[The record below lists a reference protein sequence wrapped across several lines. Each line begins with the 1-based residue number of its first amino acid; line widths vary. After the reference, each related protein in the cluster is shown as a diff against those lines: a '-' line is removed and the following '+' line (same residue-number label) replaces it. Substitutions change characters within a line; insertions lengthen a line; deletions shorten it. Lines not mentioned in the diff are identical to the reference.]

1 MKRNKWQRLATIG
14 LCSSLVINAFSGVT
28 AVAET
33 VTIESSPT
41 AESSA
46 KEETQASSVKEETT
60 KASTENSQVTTDT
73 SQEEATEEAEKQ
85 AETEVKEEQKEEPQA
100 EVEQEE
106 TATSEVVQ
114 PNPLPTPVG
123 GISTRAAGNLSTA
136 YQQFINIR
144 NSFSTTSVKT
154 QIITPN
160 VLLGINLTDS
170 AGRAV
175 NTSDFG
181 INATISGV
189 SAYYYPDQKIY
200 RYYTVT
206 PVSITSTKDANGFL
220 LNIPAKDAQAQASA
234 SYTRMIYTYFLKD
247 VNLSVPKYVS
257 SVNVRE
263 ALAPLIIERAQYPYI
278 YPSNIKLNIR
288 KINSQNYSVATNPL
302 PGDAYATSEGSYF
315 NDASYIYRA
324 TVDNHYDV
332 NTLNSFSVIIP
343 QKDLKLSIDYK
354 QVTEKFVNTSGV
366 AITPPTGFTQNK
378 QTPMTSNNFTFKQAG
393 TLPDTYTTGG
403 KTYKF
408 KGWYKGKT
416 KPSTLTTTK
425 APSYAVTYDGNDDL
439 NVVYEEV
446 IARAFPA
453 QTYQFGFVNEAGQ
466 LINPASI
473 PITYDYA
480 KGSWT
485 TTMSNFRW
493 TMVPGSASTVG
504 NLKNVTMPAASIA
517 TPPGPTYAG
526 NAEVYAN
533 FSIKIPRYYLSMS
546 LYDRTGKINP
556 TYPLPSIAHIGGNA
570 YTFTQADVI
579 SWLGLTSKGNNM
591 YTLKETYYNGDP
603 AALKFPIFMMRH
615 NEFHTKGSLTQ
626 YTTVNRPIYYHLTN
640 RKVTEN
646 FVDPSGAKITAPSGF
661 TQGKQTVINSDP
673 YTFKQAGTLPDT
685 YTTGG
690 KTYKFKGWYKGK
702 TKPSTLTTTKAP
714 SYPVT
719 YDDND
724 DLNVVYEET
733 KEKTAMI
740 PAVTYKFGFV
750 DEKGALVAPANF
762 NMTTNLTT
770 IMNGTPKQVGTAGGV
785 NNGNLKQLT
794 IPSQQLTYTPTV
806 SPAFSG
812 TTNFR
817 LVVPKQYK
825 LPTVTP
831 GTYYTGSSTTYP
843 IATTRF
849 RYVGGVLPDSRLETD
864 GKEYRLSATTTAHS
878 YQMYRDYWIPDTT
891 KTYFSGALSRASA
904 EGNTPAYYT
913 TDETMYYFLE
923 NRRVTENF
931 VDTSGA
937 KITAPTGF
945 TQGKKTVIDSSTY
958 HFKMAKE
965 LPYSYYA
972 NEKAYQFKGW
982 YKGKTKPAKL
992 ETTRTPE
999 YDVSY
1004 NDEDDVTIIY
1014 EEIKYGGNTVKFG
1027 FVGEDGQLI
1036 NPTDFKVTTD
1046 VVQTIDGVST
1056 TLNTLTAG
1064 NATGNLKTMTI
1075 PQKTYPLGTTANYF
1089 GTKNSLIEI
1098 PRQYLNITF
1107 KKPTDYQGKEYPV
1120 AERVEHMFTGAPYT
1134 DPAEPL
1140 YYTVTRVKNQQYKLR
1155 EITWEETNQAF
1166 SSLYKTT
1173 LIRSSTTPSGV
1184 EMYPAGTI
1192 YYYLKNRRVT
1202 ENFVDTNGAKIT
1214 PPTGFTQGK
1223 QTVINSDPYTF
1234 KQAGTLPDTYTA
1246 GGKTYKFKGWYKG
1259 KSIPNTLTTTK
1270 APSYAVTYDDNDDL
1284 NVVYQEEVP
1293 KASVAL
1299 TRTTAET
1306 VTSGGNV
1313 TWRATIT
1320 NPSKAPLTTAT
1331 IKKSTAWS
1339 TGLAAPTSMIVTPVG
1354 GTAKTVPVTATT
1366 WTNGVSLGIDIPAG
1380 KTATVQF
1387 TTKATGTAGQ
1397 VLRAGITTSGNYSGV
1412 SASATVRVKDNDQEI
1427 VTPTTEGFISVP
1439 TFDFGQVGVAGTKQQ
1454 HSLKKAADYYGNG
1467 TRNPYLRIKKT
1478 QPNWRL
1484 TAQLSQPKS
1493 ATDSLPTATR
1503 LLLGAAPVSSF
1514 ANYNLPTELKNAVGT
1529 TSAIS
1534 LTANNTATSII
1545 ANQQFTG
1552 SNVYQ
1557 LDFTFNNVKLEVP
1570 ANQGVKGQQYK
1581 AAVTWNLVTGP

>member
-1 MKRNKWQRLATIG
+1 MKRNKWQRLAAIG
-14 LCSSLVINAFSGVT
+14 LCSSLLVNAFSGMT

-46 KEETQASSVKEETT
+46 KAETPASSVKEET
-60 KASTENSQVTTDT
+60 KASTQNSQVTTDT
-73 SQEEATEEAEKQ
+73 SQEEETKEA
-85 AETEVKEEQKEEPQA
+85 EQKEKTEI
-100 EVEQEE
+100 VQEE
-106 TATSEVVQ
+106 NILEPSSVQAKIMPRAFVWAATGATNKTTVRLNDVVDYRLKFENITTDDTNSDIVG
-114 PNPLPTPVG
+114 PIRIESKLAAGMTRPTSVIIKVG
-123 GISTRAAGNLSTA
+123 PEEQNVVLGEGSHNANSGGEYFVWTESTRTVTAFINRLHGRTSGNTGYIKTLYFQTRITSGTHNEKKYIDSTIRFNGFGAVNRRNEMTYVDKFAGNLGLKGNLRFYDEDGQASKEQMSLSMNPVLFKSTNSKVEGTLLRYPLTMTNAGNGLYSFNTGLKTVGTSNGGSWLFFSNDIAINFATATTNRIDKIVLAPPKTTFPDSRTGVMTSRA
-136 YQQFINIR
+136 YT
-144 NSFSTTSVKT
+144 STTYTRSNYDISAYNFTKATGKT
-154 QIITPN
+154 WRIT
-160 VLLGINLTDS
+160 NL
-170 AGRAV
+170 
-175 NTSDFG
+175 NPH
-181 INATISGV
+181 SGV
-189 SAYYYPDQKIY
+189 STNIMFSDNLVGTTGQFNAGNNSATITYYIYYKKLYENFVNSSGQKI
-200 RYYTVT
+200 
-206 PVSITSTKDANGFL
+206 
-220 LNIPAKDAQAQASA
+220 
-234 SYTRMIYTYFLKD
+234 
-247 VNLSVPKYVS
+247 
-257 SVNVRE
+257 
-263 ALAPLIIERAQYPYI
+263 AP
-278 YPSNIKLNIR
+278 
-288 KINSQNYSVATNPL
+288 PL
-302 PGDAYATSEGSYF
+302 
-315 NDASYIYRA
+315 
-324 TVDNHYDV
+324 
-332 NTLNSFSVIIP
+332 
-343 QKDLKLSIDYK
+343 
-354 QVTEKFVNTSGV
+354 
-366 AITPPTGFTQNK
+366 GFTQGKKTVIN
-378 QTPMTSNNFTFKQAG
+378 SEAYTFKQAG

-439 NVVYEEV
+439 NVVYEE
-446 IARAFPA
+446 
-453 QTYQFGFVNEAGQ
+453 
-466 LINPASI
+466 
-473 PITYDYA
+473 
-480 KGSWT
+480 
-485 TTMSNFRW
+485 
-493 TMVPGSASTVG
+493 
-504 NLKNVTMPAASIA
+504 
-517 TPPGPTYAG
+517 
-526 NAEVYAN
+526 
-533 FSIKIPRYYLSMS
+533 
-546 LYDRTGKINP
+546 
-556 TYPLPSIAHIGGNA
+556 
-570 YTFTQADVI
+570 
-579 SWLGLTSKGNNM
+579 
-591 YTLKETYYNGDP
+591 
-603 AALKFPIFMMRH
+603 
-615 NEFHTKGSLTQ
+615 
-626 YTTVNRPIYYHLTN
+626 
-640 RKVTEN
+640 
-646 FVDPSGAKITAPSGF
+646 
-661 TQGKQTVINSDP
+661 
-673 YTFKQAGTLPDT
+673 
-685 YTTGG
+685 
-690 KTYKFKGWYKGK
+690 
-702 TKPSTLTTTKAP
+702 
-714 SYPVT
+714 
-719 YDDND
+719 
-724 DLNVVYEET
+724 T
-733 KEKTAMI
+733 KEKTATI

-750 DEKGALVAPANF
+750 DEKGALVAPTNF

-770 IMNGTPKQVGTAGGV
+770 IMNGTPKQVGTASGV

-794 IPSQQLTYTPTV
+794 IPSQQLTHTPSV

-843 IATTRF
+843 IATTKF

-945 TQGKKTVIDSSTY
+945 TQGKKTVISSDTY
-958 HFKMAKE
+958 HFKLAKE
-965 LPYSYYA
+965 LPYSYYTDG
-972 NEKAYQFKGW
+972 KAYQFKGW

-1004 NDEDDVTIIY
+1004 NDDDDVTTIY
-1014 EEIKYGGNTVKFG
+1014 EEIKYGGNTVQFG
-1027 FVGEDGQLI
+1027 FVGEDSQLI
-1036 NPTDFKVTTD
+1036 NPTGFKVTTD

-1120 AERVEHMFTGAPYT
+1120 AERVEHMFTGAPYNN
-1134 DPAEPL
+1134 PAEPL
-1140 YYTVTRVKNQQYKLR
+1140 YYTVTKVKNQQYKLR

-1173 LIRSSTTPSGV
+1173 LIRSSTTPNGV
-1184 EMYPAGTI
+1184 EMYPTGTI

-1202 ENFVDTNGAKIT
+1202 ENFVDTSGAKIT
-1214 PPTGFTQGK
+1214 APTGFTQGK
-1223 QTVINSDPYTF
+1223 KTVITSDAYTF
-1234 KQAGTLPDTYTA
+1234 KQAGTLPDTYTT

-1259 KSIPNTLTTTK
+1259 KTKTEPLKTTK
-1270 APSYAVTYDDNDDL
+1270 APSYGVTYDDNDDL
-1284 NVVYQEEVP
+1284 NVVYEEEIP
-1293 KASVAL
+1293 TASVTL
-1299 TRTTAET
+1299 TRPKEVIDTNTNVIWTT
-1306 VTSGGNV
+1306 
-1313 TWRATIT
+1313 TIT
-1320 NPSKAPLTTAT
+1320 NTSKAPLQNLTLKKGPNWSAGLT
-1331 IKKSTAWS
+1331 I
-1339 TGLAAPTSMIVTPVG
+1339 PTFMEVTPEG
-1354 GTAKTVPVTATT
+1354 ETTKSIPVNSTL
-1366 WTNGVSLGIDIPAG
+1366 WTEGVSLPNAVPIG
-1380 KTATVQF
+1380 KKVSIAF
-1387 TTKATGTAGQ
+1387 TTRATGKPNT
-1397 VLRAGITTSGNYSGV
+1397 VLKAEVVVFGGIKDS
-1412 SASATVRVKDNDQEI
+1412 TVDNFVRIRPNDQEV

-1439 TFDFGQVGVAGTKQQ
+1439 TFDFGQVGVTGSKQQ
-1454 HSLKKAADYYGNG
+1454 HSLKQAADYYGNG

-1478 QPNWRL
+1478 QPNWSL

-1514 ANYNLPTELKNAVGT
+1514 TNYNQPTELKNAAGT

-1545 ANQQFTG
+1545 ANKQFTG

>member
-1 MKRNKWQRLATIG
+1 MKRNKWQRLAAIG
-14 LCSSLVINAFSGVT
+14 LCSSLLVNAFSGMT

-46 KEETQASSVKEETT
+46 KAETPASSVKEET
-60 KASTENSQVTTDT
+60 KASTQNSQVTTDT
-73 SQEEATEEAEKQ
+73 SQEEETKEA
-85 AETEVKEEQKEEPQA
+85 EQKEKTEI
-100 EVEQEE
+100 VQEE
-106 TATSEVVQ
+106 NILEPSSVQAKIMPRAFVWAATGATNKTTVRLNDVVDYRLKFENITTDDTNSDIVG
-114 PNPLPTPVG
+114 PIRIESKLAAGMTRPTSVIIKVG
-123 GISTRAAGNLSTA
+123 PEEQNVVLGEGSHNANSGGEYFVWTESTRTVTAFINRLHGRTSGNTGYIKTLYFQTRITSGTHNEKKYIDSTIRFNGFGAVNRRNEMTYVDKFAGNLGLKGNLRFYDEDGQASKEQMSLSMNPVLFKSTNSKVEGTLLRYPLTMTNAGNGLYSFNTGLKTVGTSNGGSWLFFSNDIAINFATATTNRIDKIVLAPPKTTFPDSRTGVMTSRA
-136 YQQFINIR
+136 YT
-144 NSFSTTSVKT
+144 STTYTRSNYDISAYNFTKATGKT
-154 QIITPN
+154 WRIT
-160 VLLGINLTDS
+160 NL
-170 AGRAV
+170 
-175 NTSDFG
+175 NPH
-181 INATISGV
+181 SGV
-189 SAYYYPDQKIY
+189 STNIMFSDNLVGTTGQFNAGNNSATITYYIYYKKLYENFVNSSGQKI
-200 RYYTVT
+200 
-206 PVSITSTKDANGFL
+206 
-220 LNIPAKDAQAQASA
+220 
-234 SYTRMIYTYFLKD
+234 
-247 VNLSVPKYVS
+247 
-257 SVNVRE
+257 
-263 ALAPLIIERAQYPYI
+263 AP
-278 YPSNIKLNIR
+278 
-288 KINSQNYSVATNPL
+288 PL
-302 PGDAYATSEGSYF
+302 
-315 NDASYIYRA
+315 
-324 TVDNHYDV
+324 
-332 NTLNSFSVIIP
+332 
-343 QKDLKLSIDYK
+343 
-354 QVTEKFVNTSGV
+354 
-366 AITPPTGFTQNK
+366 GFTQGKKTVIN
-378 QTPMTSNNFTFKQAG
+378 SEAYTFKQAG

-439 NVVYEEV
+439 NVVYEE
-446 IARAFPA
+446 
-453 QTYQFGFVNEAGQ
+453 
-466 LINPASI
+466 
-473 PITYDYA
+473 
-480 KGSWT
+480 
-485 TTMSNFRW
+485 
-493 TMVPGSASTVG
+493 
-504 NLKNVTMPAASIA
+504 
-517 TPPGPTYAG
+517 
-526 NAEVYAN
+526 
-533 FSIKIPRYYLSMS
+533 
-546 LYDRTGKINP
+546 
-556 TYPLPSIAHIGGNA
+556 
-570 YTFTQADVI
+570 
-579 SWLGLTSKGNNM
+579 
-591 YTLKETYYNGDP
+591 
-603 AALKFPIFMMRH
+603 
-615 NEFHTKGSLTQ
+615 
-626 YTTVNRPIYYHLTN
+626 
-640 RKVTEN
+640 
-646 FVDPSGAKITAPSGF
+646 
-661 TQGKQTVINSDP
+661 
-673 YTFKQAGTLPDT
+673 
-685 YTTGG
+685 
-690 KTYKFKGWYKGK
+690 
-702 TKPSTLTTTKAP
+702 
-714 SYPVT
+714 
-719 YDDND
+719 
-724 DLNVVYEET
+724 T
-733 KEKTAMI
+733 KEKTATI

-750 DEKGALVAPANF
+750 DEKGALVAPTNF

-770 IMNGTPKQVGTAGGV
+770 IMNGTPKQVGTASGV

-794 IPSQQLTYTPTV
+794 IPSQQLTHTSSV

-843 IATTRF
+843 IATTKF

-945 TQGKKTVIDSSTY
+945 TQGKKTVISSDTY
-958 HFKMAKE
+958 HFKLAKE
-965 LPYSYYA
+965 LPYSYYTDG
-972 NEKAYQFKGW
+972 KAYQFKGW

-1004 NDEDDVTIIY
+1004 NDDDDVTTIY
-1014 EEIKYGGNTVKFG
+1014 EEIKYGGNTVQFG
-1027 FVGEDGQLI
+1027 FVGEDSQLI
-1036 NPTDFKVTTD
+1036 NPTGFKVTTD

-1120 AERVEHMFTGAPYT
+1120 AERVEHMFTGAPYNN
-1134 DPAEPL
+1134 PAEPL
-1140 YYTVTRVKNQQYKLR
+1140 YYTVTKVKNQQYKLR

-1173 LIRSSTTPSGV
+1173 LIRSSTTPNGV
-1184 EMYPAGTI
+1184 EMYPTGTI

-1202 ENFVDTNGAKIT
+1202 ENFVDTSGAKIT
-1214 PPTGFTQGK
+1214 APTGFTQGK
-1223 QTVINSDPYTF
+1223 KTVITSDAYTF
-1234 KQAGTLPDTYTA
+1234 KQAGTLPDTYTT

-1259 KSIPNTLTTTK
+1259 KTKTEPLKTTK
-1270 APSYAVTYDDNDDL
+1270 APSYGVTYDDNDDL
-1284 NVVYQEEVP
+1284 NVVYEEEIP
-1293 KASVAL
+1293 TASVTL
-1299 TRTTAET
+1299 TRPKEVIDTNTNVIWTT
-1306 VTSGGNV
+1306 
-1313 TWRATIT
+1313 TIT
-1320 NPSKAPLTTAT
+1320 NTSKAPLQNLTLKKGPNWSAGLT
-1331 IKKSTAWS
+1331 I
-1339 TGLAAPTSMIVTPVG
+1339 PTFMEVTPEG
-1354 GTAKTVPVTATT
+1354 ETTKSIPVNSTL
-1366 WTNGVSLGIDIPAG
+1366 WTEGVSLPNAVPIG
-1380 KTATVQF
+1380 KKVSIAF
-1387 TTKATGTAGQ
+1387 TTRATGKPNT
-1397 VLRAGITTSGNYSGV
+1397 VLKAEVVVFGGIKDS
-1412 SASATVRVKDNDQEI
+1412 TVDNFVRIRPNDQEV

-1439 TFDFGQVGVAGTKQQ
+1439 TFDFGQVGVTGSKQQ
-1454 HSLKKAADYYGNG
+1454 HSLKQAADYYGNG

-1478 QPNWRL
+1478 QPNWSL

-1514 ANYNLPTELKNAVGT
+1514 TNYNQPTELKNAAGT

-1545 ANQQFTG
+1545 ANKQFTG

>member
-1 MKRNKWQRLATIG
+1 MKRNKWQRLAAIG
-14 LCSSLVINAFSGVT
+14 LCSSLLVNAFSGMT

-46 KEETQASSVKEETT
+46 KAETPASSVKEET
-60 KASTENSQVTTDT
+60 KASTQNSQVTTDT
-73 SQEEATEEAEKQ
+73 SQEEETKEA
-85 AETEVKEEQKEEPQA
+85 EQKEKTEI
-100 EVEQEE
+100 VQEE
-106 TATSEVVQ
+106 NILEPSSVQAKIMPRAFVWAATGATNKTTVRLNDVVDYRLKFENITTDDTNSDIVG
-114 PNPLPTPVG
+114 PIRIESKLAAGMTRPTSVIIKVG
-123 GISTRAAGNLSTA
+123 PEEQNVVLGEGSHNANSGGEYFVWTESTRTVTAFINRLHGRTSGNTGYIKTLYFQTRITSGTHNEKKYIDSTIRFNGFGAVNRRNEMTYVDKFAGNLGLKGNLRFYDEDGQASKEQMSLSMNPVLFKSTNSKVEGTLLRYPLTMTNAGNGLYSFNTGLKTVGTSNGGSWLFFSNDIAINFATATTNRIDKIVLAPPKTTFPDSRTGVMTSRA
-136 YQQFINIR
+136 YT
-144 NSFSTTSVKT
+144 STTYTRSNYDISAYNFTKATGKT
-154 QIITPN
+154 WRIT
-160 VLLGINLTDS
+160 NL
-170 AGRAV
+170 
-175 NTSDFG
+175 NPH
-181 INATISGV
+181 SGV
-189 SAYYYPDQKIY
+189 STNIMFSDNLVGTTGQFNAGNNSATITYYIYYKKLYENFVNSSGQKI
-200 RYYTVT
+200 
-206 PVSITSTKDANGFL
+206 
-220 LNIPAKDAQAQASA
+220 
-234 SYTRMIYTYFLKD
+234 
-247 VNLSVPKYVS
+247 
-257 SVNVRE
+257 
-263 ALAPLIIERAQYPYI
+263 AP
-278 YPSNIKLNIR
+278 
-288 KINSQNYSVATNPL
+288 PL
-302 PGDAYATSEGSYF
+302 
-315 NDASYIYRA
+315 
-324 TVDNHYDV
+324 
-332 NTLNSFSVIIP
+332 
-343 QKDLKLSIDYK
+343 
-354 QVTEKFVNTSGV
+354 
-366 AITPPTGFTQNK
+366 GFTQGKKTVIN
-378 QTPMTSNNFTFKQAG
+378 SEAYTFKQAG

-439 NVVYEEV
+439 NVVYEE
-446 IARAFPA
+446 
-453 QTYQFGFVNEAGQ
+453 
-466 LINPASI
+466 
-473 PITYDYA
+473 
-480 KGSWT
+480 
-485 TTMSNFRW
+485 
-493 TMVPGSASTVG
+493 
-504 NLKNVTMPAASIA
+504 
-517 TPPGPTYAG
+517 
-526 NAEVYAN
+526 
-533 FSIKIPRYYLSMS
+533 
-546 LYDRTGKINP
+546 
-556 TYPLPSIAHIGGNA
+556 
-570 YTFTQADVI
+570 
-579 SWLGLTSKGNNM
+579 
-591 YTLKETYYNGDP
+591 
-603 AALKFPIFMMRH
+603 
-615 NEFHTKGSLTQ
+615 
-626 YTTVNRPIYYHLTN
+626 
-640 RKVTEN
+640 
-646 FVDPSGAKITAPSGF
+646 
-661 TQGKQTVINSDP
+661 
-673 YTFKQAGTLPDT
+673 
-685 YTTGG
+685 
-690 KTYKFKGWYKGK
+690 
-702 TKPSTLTTTKAP
+702 
-714 SYPVT
+714 
-719 YDDND
+719 
-724 DLNVVYEET
+724 T
-733 KEKTAMI
+733 KEKTTTI

-750 DEKGALVAPANF
+750 DEKGALVAPTNF

-770 IMNGTPKQVGTAGGV
+770 IMNGTPKQVGTASGV

-794 IPSQQLTYTPTV
+794 IPSQQLTHTPSV

-843 IATTRF
+843 IATTKF

-945 TQGKKTVIDSSTY
+945 TQGKKTVISSDTY
-958 HFKMAKE
+958 HFKLAKE
-965 LPYSYYA
+965 LPYSYYTDG
-972 NEKAYQFKGW
+972 KAYQFKGW

-1004 NDEDDVTIIY
+1004 NDDDDVTTIY
-1014 EEIKYGGNTVKFG
+1014 EEIKYGGNTVQFG
-1027 FVGEDGQLI
+1027 FVGEDSQLI
-1036 NPTDFKVTTD
+1036 NPTGFKVTTD

-1120 AERVEHMFTGAPYT
+1120 AERVEHMFTGAPYNN
-1134 DPAEPL
+1134 PAEPL
-1140 YYTVTRVKNQQYKLR
+1140 YYTVTKVKNQQYKLR

-1173 LIRSSTTPSGV
+1173 LIRSSTTPNGV
-1184 EMYPAGTI
+1184 EMYPTGTI

-1202 ENFVDTNGAKIT
+1202 ENFVDTSGAKIT
-1214 PPTGFTQGK
+1214 APTGFTQGK
-1223 QTVINSDPYTF
+1223 KTVITSDAYTF
-1234 KQAGTLPDTYTA
+1234 KQAGTLPDTYTT

-1259 KSIPNTLTTTK
+1259 KTKTEPLKTTK
-1270 APSYAVTYDDNDDL
+1270 APSYGVTYDDNDDL
-1284 NVVYQEEVP
+1284 NVVYEEEIP
-1293 KASVAL
+1293 TASVTL
-1299 TRTTAET
+1299 TRPKEVIDTNTNVIWTT
-1306 VTSGGNV
+1306 
-1313 TWRATIT
+1313 TIT
-1320 NPSKAPLTTAT
+1320 NTSKAPLQNLTLKKGPNWSAGLT
-1331 IKKSTAWS
+1331 I
-1339 TGLAAPTSMIVTPVG
+1339 PTFMEVTPEG
-1354 GTAKTVPVTATT
+1354 ETTKSIPVNSTL
-1366 WTNGVSLGIDIPAG
+1366 WTEGVSLPNAVPIG
-1380 KTATVQF
+1380 KKVSIAF
-1387 TTKATGTAGQ
+1387 TTRATGKPNT
-1397 VLRAGITTSGNYSGV
+1397 VLKAEVVVFGGIKDS
-1412 SASATVRVKDNDQEI
+1412 TVDNFVRIRPNDQEV

-1439 TFDFGQVGVAGTKQQ
+1439 TFDFGQVGVTGSKQQ
-1454 HSLKKAADYYGNG
+1454 HSLKQAADYYGNG

-1478 QPNWRL
+1478 QPNWSL

-1514 ANYNLPTELKNAVGT
+1514 TNYNQPTELKNAAGT

-1545 ANQQFTG
+1545 ANKQFTG

>member
-1 MKRNKWQRLATIG
+1 MKRNKWQRLAAIG
-14 LCSSLVINAFSGVT
+14 LCSSLLVNAFSGMT

-46 KEETQASSVKEETT
+46 KAETPASSVKEET
-60 KASTENSQVTTDT
+60 KASTQNSQVTTDT
-73 SQEEATEEAEKQ
+73 SQEEETKEA
-85 AETEVKEEQKEEPQA
+85 EQKEKTEI
-100 EVEQEE
+100 VQEE
-106 TATSEVVQ
+106 NILEPSSVQAKIMPRAFVWAATGATNKTTVRLNDVVDYRLKFENITTDDTNSDIVG
-114 PNPLPTPVG
+114 PIRIESKLAAGMTRPTSVIIKVG
-123 GISTRAAGNLSTA
+123 PEEQNVVLGEGSHNANSGGEYFVWTESTRTVTAFINRLHGRTSGNTGYIKTLYFQTRITSGTHNEKKYIDSTIRFNGFGAVNRRNEMTYVDKFAGNLGLKGNLRFYDEDGQASKEQMSLSMNPVLFKSTNSKVEGTLLRYPLTMTNAGNGLYSFNTGLKTVGTSNGGSWLFFSNDIAINFATATTNRIDKIVLAPPKTTFPDSRTGVMTSRA
-136 YQQFINIR
+136 YT
-144 NSFSTTSVKT
+144 STTYTRSNYDISAYNFTKATGKT
-154 QIITPN
+154 WRIT
-160 VLLGINLTDS
+160 NL
-170 AGRAV
+170 
-175 NTSDFG
+175 NPH
-181 INATISGV
+181 SGV
-189 SAYYYPDQKIY
+189 STNIMFSDNLVGTTGQFNAGNNSATITYYIYYKKLYENFVNSSGQKI
-200 RYYTVT
+200 
-206 PVSITSTKDANGFL
+206 
-220 LNIPAKDAQAQASA
+220 
-234 SYTRMIYTYFLKD
+234 
-247 VNLSVPKYVS
+247 
-257 SVNVRE
+257 
-263 ALAPLIIERAQYPYI
+263 AP
-278 YPSNIKLNIR
+278 
-288 KINSQNYSVATNPL
+288 PL
-302 PGDAYATSEGSYF
+302 
-315 NDASYIYRA
+315 
-324 TVDNHYDV
+324 
-332 NTLNSFSVIIP
+332 
-343 QKDLKLSIDYK
+343 
-354 QVTEKFVNTSGV
+354 
-366 AITPPTGFTQNK
+366 GFTQGKKTVIN
-378 QTPMTSNNFTFKQAG
+378 SEAYTFKQAG

-439 NVVYEEV
+439 NVVYEE
-446 IARAFPA
+446 
-453 QTYQFGFVNEAGQ
+453 
-466 LINPASI
+466 
-473 PITYDYA
+473 
-480 KGSWT
+480 
-485 TTMSNFRW
+485 
-493 TMVPGSASTVG
+493 
-504 NLKNVTMPAASIA
+504 
-517 TPPGPTYAG
+517 
-526 NAEVYAN
+526 
-533 FSIKIPRYYLSMS
+533 
-546 LYDRTGKINP
+546 
-556 TYPLPSIAHIGGNA
+556 
-570 YTFTQADVI
+570 
-579 SWLGLTSKGNNM
+579 
-591 YTLKETYYNGDP
+591 
-603 AALKFPIFMMRH
+603 
-615 NEFHTKGSLTQ
+615 
-626 YTTVNRPIYYHLTN
+626 
-640 RKVTEN
+640 
-646 FVDPSGAKITAPSGF
+646 
-661 TQGKQTVINSDP
+661 
-673 YTFKQAGTLPDT
+673 
-685 YTTGG
+685 
-690 KTYKFKGWYKGK
+690 
-702 TKPSTLTTTKAP
+702 
-714 SYPVT
+714 
-719 YDDND
+719 
-724 DLNVVYEET
+724 T
-733 KEKTAMI
+733 KEKTTTI

-750 DEKGALVAPANF
+750 DEKGALVAPTNF

-770 IMNGTPKQVGTAGGV
+770 IMNGTPKQVGTASGV

-794 IPSQQLTYTPTV
+794 IPSQQLTHTPSV

-843 IATTRF
+843 IATTKF

-945 TQGKKTVIDSSTY
+945 TQGKKTVISSDTY
-958 HFKMAKE
+958 HFKLAKE
-965 LPYSYYA
+965 LPYSYYTDG
-972 NEKAYQFKGW
+972 KAYQFKGW

-1004 NDEDDVTIIY
+1004 NDDDDVTTIY
-1014 EEIKYGGNTVKFG
+1014 EEIKYGGNTVQFG
-1027 FVGEDGQLI
+1027 FVGEDSQLI
-1036 NPTDFKVTTD
+1036 NPTGFKVTTD

-1120 AERVEHMFTGAPYT
+1120 AERVEHMFTGAPYNN
-1134 DPAEPL
+1134 PAEPL
-1140 YYTVTRVKNQQYKLR
+1140 YYTVTKVKNQQYKLR

-1173 LIRSSTTPSGV
+1173 LIRSSTTPNGV
-1184 EMYPAGTI
+1184 EMYPTGTI

-1202 ENFVDTNGAKIT
+1202 ENFVDTSGAKIT
-1214 PPTGFTQGK
+1214 APTGFTQGK
-1223 QTVINSDPYTF
+1223 KTVITSDAYTF
-1234 KQAGTLPDTYTA
+1234 KQAGTLPDTYTT

-1259 KSIPNTLTTTK
+1259 KTKTEPLKTTK
-1270 APSYAVTYDDNDDL
+1270 APSYGVTYDDNDDL
-1284 NVVYQEEVP
+1284 NVVYEEEIP
-1293 KASVAL
+1293 TASVTL
-1299 TRTTAET
+1299 TRPKEVIDTNTNVIWTT
-1306 VTSGGNV
+1306 
-1313 TWRATIT
+1313 TIT
-1320 NPSKAPLTTAT
+1320 NTSKAPLQNLTLKKGPNWSAGLT
-1331 IKKSTAWS
+1331 I
-1339 TGLAAPTSMIVTPVG
+1339 PTFMEVTPEG
-1354 GTAKTVPVTATT
+1354 ETTKSIPVNSTL
-1366 WTNGVSLGIDIPAG
+1366 WTEGVSLPNAVPIG
-1380 KTATVQF
+1380 KKVSIAF
-1387 TTKATGTAGQ
+1387 TTRATGKPNT
-1397 VLRAGITTSGNYSGV
+1397 VLKAEVVVFGGIKDR
-1412 SASATVRVKDNDQEI
+1412 TVDNFVRIRPNDQEV

-1439 TFDFGQVGVAGTKQQ
+1439 TFDFGQVGVTGSKQQ
-1454 HSLKKAADYYGNG
+1454 HSLKQAADYYGNG

-1478 QPNWRL
+1478 QPNWSL

-1514 ANYNLPTELKNAVGT
+1514 TNYNQPTELKNAAGT

-1545 ANQQFTG
+1545 ANKQFTG